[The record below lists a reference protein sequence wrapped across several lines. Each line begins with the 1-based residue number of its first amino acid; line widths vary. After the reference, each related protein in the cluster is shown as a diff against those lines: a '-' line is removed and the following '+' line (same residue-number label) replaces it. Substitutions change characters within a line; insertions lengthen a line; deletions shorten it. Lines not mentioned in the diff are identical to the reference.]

1 MNRKP
6 HSQLVKLELNLPI
19 PEPAK
24 EGIRS
29 NVVPLVE
36 TMFKKSFKFY
46 KGFLPEMLASSCFCS
61 ACSSSSRSIKL
72 IPSRKVPQLHCVELL
87 AMTTVF
93 TNSCTKISNP
103 SPPWAP
109 KPKWLSTKPQNCNQH
124 FFIACLDHVNLDQA
138 VLC

>member
-46 KGFLPEMLASSCFCS
+46 KGFLKCWPQVVSAELAL
-61 ACSSSSRSIKL
+61 RVL
-72 IPSRKVPQLHCVELL
+72 GPS
-87 AMTTVF
+87 
-93 TNSCTKISNP
+93 N
-103 SPPWAP
+103 
-109 KPKWLSTKPQNCNQH
+109 
-124 FFIACLDHVNLDQA
+124 
-138 VLC
+138 